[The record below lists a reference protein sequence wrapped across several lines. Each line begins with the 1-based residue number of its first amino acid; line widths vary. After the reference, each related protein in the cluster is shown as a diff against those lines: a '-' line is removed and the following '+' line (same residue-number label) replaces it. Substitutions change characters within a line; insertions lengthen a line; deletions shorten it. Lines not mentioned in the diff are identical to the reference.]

1 MWIFYKSKD
10 RRSEENEVSLWVNG
24 ISGLMLLPSYKK
36 LDELEYGFVY
46 KKYKRKTKIKD
57 CTAT

>member
-1 MWIFYKSKD
+1 MKAFERNHLDMWIFYKSKD

-36 LDELEYGFVY
+36 LDELEYGSG
-46 KKYKRKTKIKD
+46 
-57 CTAT
+57 CTNN